1 MKLQLL
7 IDIHRT
13 KMALPTKE
21 EISVAIE
28 SEYSLRAI
36 ELSGYEPVPG
46 IIGPESYSGGFCVVF
61 PFVKGR
67 QRKAV
72 RVWHQEIDKIKERYR
87 LLSQDFK
94 RLKNNA
100 LLSFEYVE
108 KGLNV
113 KGQLLDITIMDWV
126 EGYPLK
132 NYILDIVHDTRS
144 KKEKSQ
150 AILELAGKLRDAFEN
165 MHKLGLSHGDL
176 QHDNI
181 IITGDGA
188 PRFIDYD
195 CFYSPSM
202 GSRFH
207 QTTAGYHGYQHPS
220 RFKRSY
226 ISNEKSD
233 YFSELVIYTCLI
245 AIAEEPSLVDRYN
258 ISESE
263 WMLFSGE
270 DLNNFLDSKVYKD
283 LSKLSEDV
291 QKCLTIISNYLSK
304 DDINDLEP
312 FVNFLDESVLKEKT
326 KQAFLRAQEVG
337 TRKAYQDFV
346 DSCSVF
352 SYASY
357 YRNKARKR
365 LSEID
370 EDVLWKSATRA
381 NTPSSYREYISKT
394 ILKLHVSEAKE
405 KHEELLWAMAQSHND
420 EHSYK
425 NYLLSSYLHKYSLEA
440 ERRLD
445 DVLWNLAVSKNT
457 LEAYREYKS
466 KSKSPRKELNK
477 KLAEFN
483 EQYWN
488 EAQRKDTIAAYDNFL
503 SNFYLGTN
511 ASAARARRE
520 QLRKEEADHTLWR
533 SILASDTIE
542 GYKKYIATSVLQ
554 LHRKDAEDRINKLDN
569 KEWEEVCRV
578 NSIGK
583 FNDYLRKFPSGLHV
597 VEAKDKIR
605 RLEAKE
611 SFKTG
616 AKILLAIL
624 VVLSIVIIG
633 IESNGGQTKENKS
646 DKVEQPVRKP
656 VPENI
661 PQSNLSQI
669 ANALEKKLNAMETA
683 KKVGDSIN
691 PTMLKEAEDLLKKL
705 TSHSNYNKYKQRLNA
720 LK

>member
-1 MKLQLL
+1 M
-7 IDIHRT
+7 
-13 KMALPTKE
+13 
-21 EISVAIE
+21 
-28 SEYSLRAI
+28 
-36 ELSGYEPVPG
+36 
-46 IIGPESYSGGFCVVF
+46 
-61 PFVKGR
+61 
-67 QRKAV
+67 
-72 RVWHQEIDKIKERYR
+72 
-87 LLSQDFK
+87 
-94 RLKNNA
+94 
-100 LLSFEYVE
+100 
-108 KGLNV
+108 
-113 KGQLLDITIMDWV
+113 
-126 EGYPLK
+126 
-132 NYILDIVHDTRS
+132 
-144 KKEKSQ
+144 
-150 AILELAGKLRDAFEN
+150 
-165 MHKLGLSHGDL
+165 
-176 QHDNI
+176 
-181 IITGDGA
+181 
-188 PRFIDYD
+188 
-195 CFYSPSM
+195 
-202 GSRFH
+202 
-207 QTTAGYHGYQHPS
+207 
-220 RFKRSY
+220 
-226 ISNEKSD
+226 
-233 YFSELVIYTCLI
+233 
-245 AIAEEPSLVDRYN
+245 
-258 ISESE
+258 
-263 WMLFSGE
+263 
-270 DLNNFLDSKVYKD
+270 
-283 LSKLSEDV
+283 
-291 QKCLTIISNYLSK
+291 
-304 DDINDLEP
+304 
-312 FVNFLDESVLKEKT
+312 
-326 KQAFLRAQEVG
+326 
-337 TRKAYQDFV
+337 
-346 DSCSVF
+346 
-352 SYASY
+352 
-357 YRNKARKR
+357 
-365 LSEID
+365 
-370 EDVLWKSATRA
+370 
-381 NTPSSYREYISKT
+381 
-394 ILKLHVSEAKE
+394 
-405 KHEELLWAMAQSHND
+405 
-420 EHSYK
+420 
-425 NYLLSSYLHKYSLEA
+425 
-440 ERRLD
+440 
-445 DVLWNLAVSKNT
+445 KNT
-457 LEAYREYKS
+457 LEAFREYKS

-542 GYKKYIATSVLQ
+542 GYKRYIATSVLQ

-583 FNDYLRKFPSGLHV
+583 YNDYLRKFPSGLHV